1 MLQLFAASA
10 AQVALAAVLL
20 GAGLPVLFALG
31 VRSTILAG
39 PGTDASAPQQPRP
52 LLRVLGILCYV
63 LVLCAVAVGLTVI
76 IATGFGKE
84 VSFEHIIPM
93 LVDKQ

>member
-39 PGTDASAPQQPRP
+39 PDVSAPRQHRP
-52 LLRVLGILCYV
+52 LFRVLGILCFV

-84 VSFEHIIPM
+84 VSFEHVIPM
-93 LVDKQ
+93 LVDKE